1 MAKQFG
7 EKRIVEEIDKR
18 KITGERLKKPVSLF
32 KFIYPYKWYFIF
44 GSIFLF
50 LSSSTM
56 LIFPYFMGKLI
67 DAALGK
73 SAEIF
78 SINTITLLLLVVL
91 VFQSIFS
98 FLRIYFFT
106 KVSEYTMSDIR
117 KSLYNRLVYL
127 PMTFFEKNRVG
138 EITSRISADVSQL
151 SDVLSFT
158 LAEFFR
164 GLSVLFV
171 GSGILL
177 YISPKLTAFMLLTF
191 PFIVLSAMFFGKSI
205 RKQSKKTQE
214 ELAITNVIVEET
226 LQNIQAVKT
235 FTNEKFESNRY
246 ASSLDNVIK
255 SALKTARNRGGF
267 ISFIIFAVFGGIV
280 LVMWYGA
287 GLVAQNQLSVGDL
300 TSFILY
306 TSFIGASVAGLGD
319 VYSQLQKTVGASER
333 ISELLEEQLE
343 SKTNSESKNVVFSG
357 KINFEEVEFYY
368 PARQEIMVLKSLSFE
383 ILPGQKVAFVGQS
396 GAGKST
402 ISQLLLRFHSHN
414 KGKITIDNKDINAIE
429 ILDLR
434 TNIGLVPQEIMLFGG
449 TIKENIAYGKID
461 ATDQEIIDAAQQAN
475 AMEFIERFPDGMQ
488 TLVGERGIKLSG
500 GQRQRIA
507 IARAILKNPPILIL
521 DEATSSLDTASEKVV
536 QDALNNLMQN
546 RTTIIIAHRLSTI
559 QNADKILV
567 LNNGEIVEEGTH
579 TELAQKQNGLYK
591 SLLEA
596 QESVFAVQ
604 Y

>member
-7 EKRIVEEIDKR
+7 EKRIVEEIDKK
-18 KITGERLKKPVSLF
+18 KITSDRLKKPASLF
-32 KFIYPYKWYFIF
+32 KYIFPYKWYFIF
-44 GSIFLF
+44 GSLFLF

-56 LIFPYFMGKLI
+56 LVFPYFMGKLI

-73 SAEIF
+73 SGETF
-78 SINTITLLLLVVL
+78 SINSITLLLFVVL

-98 FLRIYFFT
+98 FFRIYFFT

-117 KSLYNRLVYL
+117 KSLYNRLIYL
-127 PMTFFEKNRVG
+127 PMPFFEKNRVG

-164 GLSVLFV
+164 GLSVLLV

-177 YISPKLTAFMLLTF
+177 YTSPKLTAFMLLTF

-214 ELAITNVIVEET
+214 ELAQTNVIVEET

-235 FTNEKFESNRY
+235 FTNENFESNRY
-246 ASSLDNVIK
+246 ASSLEKVVK
-255 SALKTARNRGGF
+255 SALITARNRGAF

-287 GLVAQNQLSVGDL
+287 GLVAQGQLSVGNL

-333 ISELLEEQLE
+333 ISELLEEIPETTL
-343 SKTNSESKNVVFSG
+343 NSNPRFGKFSGEINFDTVAFSYPSRTEVEVLKNV
-357 KINFEEVEFYY
+357 
-368 PARQEIMVLKSLSFE
+368 SFE
-383 ILPGQKVAFVGQS
+383 ILPGQKVAIVGQS

-402 ISQLLLRFHSHN
+402 IAQLLLRFHSYSN
-414 KGKITIDNKDINAIE
+414 GKIMIDNQVIDAIE
-429 ILDLR
+429 LVELR
-434 TNIGLVPQEIMLFGG
+434 TNIGVVPQEIMLFGG
-449 TIKENIAYGKID
+449 SIKENIAYGKIE
-461 ATDQEIIDAAQQAN
+461 ATNAEIIEAAKQAN
-475 AMEFIERFPDGMQ
+475 AMEFIERFPDGLN

-536 QDALNNLMQN
+536 QEALNNLMKN

-559 QNADKILV
+559 QNVDTILV
-567 LNNGEIVEEGTH
+567 LNNGEIAEQGTH
-579 TELAQKQNGLYK
+579 IELAAKQNGLYK
-591 SLLEA
+591 SLLDA
-596 QESVFAVQ
+596 QESNFS
-604 Y
+604 